1 MSSISEDY
9 LEDEVRRWTSTR
21 LALLSSPPAR
31 TVGPLSAQWQQWN
44 VIQVVVVGDQGAI
57 VGKKYWVDVESADAL
72 SPPAR

>member
-1 MSSISEDY
+1 M
-9 LEDEVRRWTSTR
+9 
-21 LALLSSPPAR
+21 
-31 TVGPLSAQWQQWN
+31 VGPLSAQWQQWN